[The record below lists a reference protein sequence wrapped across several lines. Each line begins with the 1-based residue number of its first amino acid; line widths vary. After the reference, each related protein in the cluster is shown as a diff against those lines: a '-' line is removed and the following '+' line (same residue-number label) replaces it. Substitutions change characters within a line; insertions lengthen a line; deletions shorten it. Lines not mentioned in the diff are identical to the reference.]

1 MFDCYSH
8 ITSHVS
14 QVFAS
19 CTHYRSYSLLNI
31 VHVIVCV
38 FGLTNQVWKYL
49 EFYAKHILMLKNLKG
64 QCLKILILGKLGL
77 KHMFLKK
84 HFISYSCILF
94 IKFNALRSFCI
105 ILLCFSKNWFFQNF
119 NQSKLRLK
127 MFVSLCLFNRCSI
140 GIGSI
145 KAFSTHRI
153 CFSIDRKLCRE
164 FFKNL
169 FSCVQTHF
177 FKSFSTFSFSIRL
190 GQGSNPI
197 FCCFPPFFLQGFS
210 LPWPVRPL
218 YPSFWIYFHFS
229 CIKSCII
236 WEILNLWN
244 FWGFL
249 MN

>member
-1 MFDCYSH
+1 MWELYDVTLWVIVSFKSFMMNFVNFMFDCYSH

-105 ILLCFSKNWFFQNF
+105 KFAMFFRN
-119 NQSKLRLK
+119 
-127 MFVSLCLFNRCSI
+127 MFFPEFR
-140 GIGSI
+140 SI
-145 KAFSTHRI
+145 KAVFRLIEIVIKNLSEPLSV
-153 CFSIDRKLCRE
+153 SIDW
-164 FFKNL
+164 
-169 FSCVQTHF
+169 T
-177 FKSFSTFSFSIRL
+177 
-190 GQGSNPI
+190 
-197 FCCFPPFFLQGFS
+197 
-210 LPWPVRPL
+210 
-218 YPSFWIYFHFS
+218 
-229 CIKSCII
+229 
-236 WEILNLWN
+236 
-244 FWGFL
+244 
-249 MN
+249 